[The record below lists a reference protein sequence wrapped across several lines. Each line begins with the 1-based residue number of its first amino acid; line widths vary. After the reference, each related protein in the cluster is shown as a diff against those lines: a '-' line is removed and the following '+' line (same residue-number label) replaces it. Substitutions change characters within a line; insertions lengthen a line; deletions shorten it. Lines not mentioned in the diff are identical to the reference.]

1 MQLLSNI
8 KLPAKIE
15 YLRKL
20 MSSVSHCAREQ
31 GFNQKRISEI
41 ELAAE
46 EALVNIFN
54 YAYPGNEGDVEVICK
69 LDPQDRLIIE
79 ILDSGVPFDMLSLGE
94 PDTTADISE
103 RKVGGLGIFLIR
115 KLMDDVQYQ
124 HEGTKNVLS
133 LIVNKSKGRE

>member
-1 MQLLSNI
+1 MQVLL
-8 KLPAKIE
+8 KKRYPARLE
-15 YLRKL
+15 YLQPFTEAI
-20 MSSVSHCAREQ
+20 SHCAKEQ
-31 GFNQKRISEI
+31 GFDKKRISEI

-54 YAYPGNEGDVEVICK
+54 YAYQGNEGDVEVICK

-124 HEGTKNVLS
+124 HEGTKNALS
-133 LIVNKSKGRE
+133 LIVNKDKGKK

>member
-1 MQLLSNI
+1 
-8 KLPAKIE
+8 
-15 YLRKL
+15 

-31 GFNQKRISEI
+31 GFSPKRISEI
-41 ELAAE
+41 ELATE
-46 EALVNIFN
+46 EALVNIFKH
-54 YAYPGNEGDVEVICK
+54 AYKDKIGDVEVICK

-133 LIVNKSKGRE
+133 LIVNKNKGKK

>member
-15 YLRKL
+15 YLREL

-31 GFNQKRISEI
+31 GFSPERISEI

-54 YAYPGNEGDVEVICK
+54 YAYQGNEGDVEVICK

-115 KLMDDVQYQ
+115 KLMDDVQYE
-124 HEGTKNVLS
+124 HEGAKNVLS
-133 LIVNKSKGRE
+133 LIVNKDKGKG

>member
-1 MQLLSNI
+1 MEVLL
-8 KLPAKIE
+8 KKRYPARLE
-15 YLRKL
+15 YLQQF
-20 MSSVSHCAREQ
+20 MEAISDCAKEQ

-54 YAYPGNEGDVEVICK
+54 YAYQGNEGDVEVICK